1 MDIMNIFDDCIDLAK
16 EKINFVV
23 DFWDGLDDGK
33 KKLFLGVVVGTI
45 AVVAIAAIAYNLGKA
60 SGLKLAYDEEDF

>member
-1 MDIMNIFDDCIDLAK
+1 MDIMNIFDGCIDLAK
-16 EKINFVV
+16 EKIDFVV

>member
-16 EKINFVV
+16 EKIDFVV